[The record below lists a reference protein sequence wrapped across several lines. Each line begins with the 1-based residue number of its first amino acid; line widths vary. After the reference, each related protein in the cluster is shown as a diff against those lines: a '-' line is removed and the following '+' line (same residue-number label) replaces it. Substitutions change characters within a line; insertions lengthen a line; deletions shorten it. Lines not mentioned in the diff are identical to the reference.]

1 MALRHP
7 AFVVVAVA
15 ILLLAPSLVIGTLTT
30 HDSWLIGSWATQFS
44 SLFRAGVLY
53 PRWLPQS
60 FDNLGAPI
68 FYYAAPLAYWLDAL
82 VSAASANLLP
92 DRYRL
97 SVSGVLLLSASGLAM
112 HAWLKTEM
120 TSSRTA
126 LYSALA
132 YMAAPYHLIDHYA
145 RGAYSEFAAYAALP
159 LVVLAIRQV
168 AERRRFGFVF
178 LAAAYAA
185 VWLVHLPTALL
196 VSLTALPMYVLYRG
210 WQLGEVG
217 QAISFFVRCALGSV
231 LGLGLAA
238 IYLIPA
244 VALQGWIN
252 SDHLW
257 GQEHFRIETWFI
269 LTLLLQDRLV
279 GYDFMVIVAYAGLA
293 YGIAAVGVLT
303 MAARGGVPQGWRS
316 EAAFWALVCLVCLLF
331 VTGAVPWFWQL
342 PLVDSVQFPFR
353 LMMVVEFAA
362 ITALS
367 LAPWPGRSRV
377 ASALLVVAVIALV
390 PAGLDLGRLAWRQ
403 IEQTMTEPD
412 SIGDTEEFLPA
423 GYGWSKYSPEQLR
436 VPTISCA
443 PTPRV
448 CRAVEERFG
457 GLQIEVESDAPTE
470 VALRRFFFPAW
481 RLDNGLPLTPTE
493 PLRLVSFIA
502 PAGRTSVALRRV
514 VLPVEQWAWAI
525 SGLSLVLILA
535 LFVQPIWATAARR
548 GIRRHDPST

>member
-1 MALRHP
+1 VALRHP

-112 HAWLKTEM
+112 HAWLKTEA
-120 TSSRTA
+120 TSPRTA
-126 LYSALA
+126 LYGALA

-331 VTGAVPWFWQL
+331 VTGAVPWFWRL

>member
-1 MALRHP
+1 VALRHP

-15 ILLLAPSLVIGTLTT
+15 ILLLAPSLGIGTLIA
-30 HDSWLIGSWATQFS
+30 HDSWLIVSWATQFS
-44 SLFRAGVLY
+44 SLFRAGDLY

-68 FYYAAPLAYWLDAL
+68 FYYMPPLAYWLDAL

-112 HAWLKTEM
+112 HAWLKTEV
-120 TSSRTA
+120 TSPRAA
-126 LYSALA
+126 LYGALA

-145 RGAYSEFAAYAALP
+145 RGAYSEFAAYVVLP

-168 AERRRFGFVF
+168 ADRRRFGFVF

-185 VWLVHLPTALL
+185 VLLVHLPTALL

-210 WQLGEVG
+210 WQLGEVR
-217 QAISFFVRCALGSV
+217 QAIGFFVRCALGSV

-257 GQEHFRIETWFI
+257 GHEHFRIETWFI
-269 LTLLLQDRLV
+269 LTLLLQDRL
-279 GYDFMVIVAYAGLA
+279 GKYDFMVIVAYAALA
-293 YGIAAVGVLT
+293 YGIAAIGVLA
-303 MAARGGVPQGWRS
+303 MAARAGVPQGWRS

-362 ITALS
+362 ITALC
-367 LAPWPGRSRV
+367 LVPWPGRSRV
-377 ASALLVVAVIALV
+377 ASALFVVAVIALV
-390 PAGLDLGRLAWRQ
+390 PAGLDLGRLTWRQ
-403 IEQTMTEPD
+403 VEQTMTEPD
-412 SIGDTEEFLPA
+412 SFGDTEEFLPA
-423 GYGWSKYSPEQLR
+423 GYGWSAYSPEQLR

-457 GLQIEVESDAPTE
+457 GLRIEVEGDAPAT
-470 VALRRFFFPAW
+470 VVLRRFFFPAW
-481 RLDNGLPLTPTE
+481 QLDPARPIGAANPLK
-493 PLRLVSFIA
+493 LVSFTA
-502 PAGRTSVALRRV
+502 PAGSHVWRLEWRS
-514 VLPVEQWAWAI
+514 LPAEQWGWAI
-525 SGLSLVLILA
+525 SGLSLIL
-535 LFVQPIWATAARR
+535 LLGATALGVCYRA
-548 GIRRHDPST
+548 SS

>member
-15 ILLLAPSLVIGTLTT
+15 ILLFAPSLVIGTLTS

-60 FDNLGAPI
+60 FDNLGAPT
-68 FYYAAPLAYWLDAL
+68 FYYTPPLAYWLDAL

-97 SVSGVLLLSASGLAM
+97 SVSGVLLLSASGLAI
-112 HAWLKTEM
+112 HGWLKTV
-120 TSSRTA
+120 TSPRAA
-126 LYSALA
+126 LYGALA
-132 YMAAPYHLIDHYA
+132 YMAAPYHLIDHYV
-145 RGAYSEFAAYAALP
+145 RGAYSEFAAYAVLP
-159 LVVLAIRQV
+159 LVVLAVRQV

-178 LAAAYAA
+178 LAMAYAA
-185 VWLVHLPTALL
+185 LSLVHLPTALL

-210 WQLGEVG
+210 WQLGEVR
-217 QAISFFVRCALGSV
+217 QARGFFVRCALGSV

-257 GQEHFRIETWFI
+257 GHEHFRIETWFI
-269 LTLLLQDRLV
+269 LTLLLQDRLFEHH
-279 GYDFMVIVAYAGLA
+279 FMVIVAYAALA
-293 YGIAAVGVLT
+293 FGIAAVGVLT
-303 MAARGGVPQGWRS
+303 MVARTGVPQGWRS
-316 EAAFWALVCLVCLLF
+316 EAAFWAFVCLVCLLF
-331 VTGAVPWFWQL
+331 VAGAVPWFWQL

-353 LMMVVEFAA
+353 LMTVVEFAA

-367 LAPWPGRSRV
+367 LAPWPGRSRI
-377 ASALLVVAVIALV
+377 ASALFVVAVIVLV

-412 SIGDTEEFLPA
+412 SVGDTEEFLPA
-423 GYGWSKYSPEQLR
+423 GYGRNEYLPEQLR
-436 VPTISCA
+436 VPTISCT

-448 CRAVEERFG
+448 CRAVEEPFG
-457 GLQIEVESDAPTE
+457 GLRIEVEGDAPAT
-470 VALRRFFFPAW
+470 VVLRRFFFPAW
-481 RLDNGLPLTPTE
+481 RLDPAQPIGAAD
-493 PLRLVSFIA
+493 PLRLVSFTA
-502 PAGRTSVALRRV
+502 PAGRHVWRLERQSLA
-514 VLPVEQWAWAI
+514 VEGWGWAI
-525 SGLSLVLILA
+525 SGASLIL
-535 LFVQPIWATAARR
+535 LLGATALAVHHPRAK
-548 GIRRHDPST
+548 

>member
-1 MALRHP
+1 VALRHP

-15 ILLLAPSLVIGTLTT
+15 ILLFAPSLVIGTLRS
-30 HDSWLIGSWATQFS
+30 HDSWLTVSWAAQFS

-60 FDNLGAPI
+60 FDNLGAPT
-68 FYYAAPLAYWLDAL
+68 FYYTPPLAYWLDAL
-82 VSAASANLLP
+82 VSAASANLLA

-112 HAWLKTEM
+112 LGWLKTV
-120 TSSRTA
+120 TSPRAA
-126 LYSALA
+126 LYGALA
-132 YMAAPYHLIDHYA
+132 YMAAPYHLIDHYV
-145 RGAYSEFAAYAALP
+145 RGAYSEFAAYAVLP

-185 VWLVHLPTALL
+185 ISLAHLPAALL

-210 WQLGEVG
+210 WQLGEVR
-217 QAISFFVRCALGSV
+217 QALGFFVRCALGSV

-252 SDHLW
+252 SDYLW
-257 GQEHFRIETWFI
+257 GHEHFRIETWFI
-269 LTLLLQDRLV
+269 LTLLLQDRLLEHH
-279 GYDFMVIVAYAGLA
+279 FMVIVAYAALA
-293 YGIAAVGVLT
+293 FGIAAVGVLT
-303 MAARGGVPQGWRS
+303 MAARVPQGWRS
-316 EAAFWALVCLVCLLF
+316 EAAFWVFVCLVCLLF

-367 LAPWPGRSRV
+367 LAPWPGRSRI
-377 ASALLVVAVIALV
+377 ASALFVVAAIVLV

-403 IEQTMTEPD
+403 IEQTMTQPD
-412 SIGDTEEFLPA
+412 SVGDTEEFLPA
-423 GYGWSKYSPEQLR
+423 GYGWSEYAPEQLR
-436 VPTISCA
+436 VPIISCA

-448 CRAVEERFG
+448 CRAVEEGFG
-457 GLQIEVESDAPTE
+457 GLRIEVEGDAPAT
-470 VALRRFFFPAW
+470 VVLRRFFFPAW
-481 RLDNGLPLTPTE
+481 RLDPAQPIGAAD
-493 PLRLVSFIA
+493 PLRLVSFTA
-502 PAGRTSVALRRV
+502 PTGSHVYHLRRAS
-514 VLPVEQWAWAI
+514 LPEERIGWMVSALSASFLLAW
-525 SGLSLVLILA
+525 
-535 LFVQPIWATAARR
+535 TAVAWLGINFARHKLLDR
-548 GIRRHDPST
+548 SSR

>member
-15 ILLLAPSLVIGTLTT
+15 ILLFAPSLVIGTLTS

-60 FDNLGAPI
+60 FDNVGAPT
-68 FYYAAPLAYWLDAL
+68 FYYTPPLAYWFDAL
-82 VSAASANLLP
+82 VSAVSANLLP

-112 HAWLKTEM
+112 HGWLKTV
-120 TSSRTA
+120 TSPRAA
-126 LYSALA
+126 LYGALA
-132 YMAAPYHLIDHYA
+132 YMAAPYHLIDHYV
-145 RGAYSEFAAYAALP
+145 RGAYSEFAAYAVLP

-178 LAAAYAA
+178 LAMAYAGLS
-185 VWLVHLPTALL
+185 LVHLPTALL
-196 VSLTALPMYVLYRG
+196 VSLTVLPMYVLYRG
-210 WQLGEVG
+210 WQLGEVR
-217 QAISFFVRCALGSV
+217 QALGFFVRCALGGV

-257 GQEHFRIETWFI
+257 GHEHFRIETWFI
-269 LTLLLQDRLV
+269 LTLLLQDRLFEHH
-279 GYDFMVIVAYAGLA
+279 FMVIVAYAVLA
-293 YGIAAVGVLT
+293 FGIAAVGVLT
-303 MAARGGVPQGWRS
+303 MAARAGVPQGWRS
-316 EAAFWALVCLVCLLF
+316 EAAFWAFVCLVCLLF

-353 LMMVVEFAA
+353 LMTVVEFAA

-367 LAPWPGRSRV
+367 LAPWPGRSRI
-377 ASALLVVAVIALV
+377 ASALFVVAVIVLV

-403 IEQTMTEPD
+403 IEQTMTVPD
-412 SIGDTEEFLPA
+412 SVGDTEEFLPA
-423 GYGWSKYSPEQLR
+423 GYGRNEYAPEELR
-436 VPTISCA
+436 VPTISCT

-448 CRAVEERFG
+448 CRAVEEPFG
-457 GLQIEVESDAPTE
+457 GLRIEVDGDAPAT
-470 VALRRFFFPAW
+470 VVLRRFFFPAW
-481 RLDNGLPLTPTE
+481 RLDPAQPIGAAD
-493 PLRLVSFIA
+493 PLRLVSFTA
-502 PAGRTSVALRRV
+502 PAGRHVWRLERQSLAA
-514 VLPVEQWAWAI
+514 EGWGWAI
-525 SGLSLVLILA
+525 SGASLIL
-535 LFVQPIWATAARR
+535 LLGATALAV
-548 GIRRHDPST
+548 RHPGAK

>member
-1 MALRHP
+1 VALRHP

-15 ILLLAPSLVIGTLTT
+15 ILLLAPSLVIGTLIT
-30 HDSWLIGSWATQFS
+30 HDSWLIGSWAAQFS
-44 SLFRAGVLY
+44 SLFRAGDLY

-68 FYYAAPLAYWLDAL
+68 FYYTPPLAYWLDAL

-112 HAWLKTEM
+112 HAWLKTEV
-120 TSSRTA
+120 TSPRAT
-126 LYSALA
+126 LYGALA

-145 RGAYSEFAAYAALP
+145 RGAYAEFAAYVVLP

-185 VWLVHLPTALL
+185 LSLVHLPTALL
-196 VSLTALPMYVLYRG
+196 VSLTALPLYVLYRG
-210 WQLGEVG
+210 WQLGEVR
-217 QAISFFVRCALGSV
+217 QAIGFFVRCALGGV

-257 GQEHFRIETWFI
+257 GHEHFRIETWFI

-279 GYDFMVIVAYAGLA
+279 EYDFMVIVAYAALA

-303 MAARGGVPQGWRS
+303 MAARAGVPQGWRS

-362 ITALS
+362 ITALC
-367 LAPWPGRSRV
+367 LVPWPGRSRV
-377 ASALLVVAVIALV
+377 ASALFVVAIIALI

-403 IEQTMTEPD
+403 IEKTMTEPD
-412 SIGDTEEFLPA
+412 SFGDTEEFLPA
-423 GYGWSKYSPEQLR
+423 GYGRSEYSPEQLR

-443 PTPRV
+443 PTPRI

-457 GLQIEVESDAPTE
+457 GLRIEVEGDAPAT
-470 VALRRFFFPAW
+470 VVLRRFFFPVW
-481 RLDNGLPLTPTE
+481 RLDPALPIGAAD
-493 PLRLVSFIA
+493 PLKLVSFTA
-502 PAGRTSVALRRV
+502 PAGRHVWRLERRS
-514 VLPVEQWAWAI
+514 LPAEQWGWAI
-525 SGLSLVLILA
+525 SGLSLVLLLA
-535 LFVQPIWATAARR
+535 WAAAAGRGVRR
-548 GIRRHDPST
+548 P

>member
-1 MALRHP
+1 VAPRYP

-15 ILLLAPSLVIGTLTT
+15 ILLLAPSLVIGTLIT
-30 HDSWLIGSWATQFS
+30 HDSWLIASWGTQFS

-68 FYYAAPLAYWLDAL
+68 FYYTAPLAYWLDAL

-112 HAWLKTEM
+112 HAWLKTEV
-120 TSSRTA
+120 TSPRTA
-126 LYSALA
+126 LYGALA

-145 RGAYSEFAAYAALP
+145 RGAYSEFAAYVVLP

-185 VWLVHLPTALL
+185 VLLVHLPTALL

-210 WQLGEVG
+210 WQLGEVR

-257 GQEHFRIETWFI
+257 GHEHFKIETWFI

-279 GYDFMVIVAYAGLA
+279 EYDFMVIVAYAGLA

-316 EAAFWALVCLVCLLF
+316 EAAFWAFVCLVCLLF

-377 ASALLVVAVIALV
+377 ASALFVVAVIALV

-423 GYGWSKYSPEQLR
+423 GYGWSEYSPEQLR

-457 GLQIEVESDAPTE
+457 GLRIEVEGDAPAT
-470 VALRRFFFPAW
+470 VVLRRFFFPAW
-481 RLDNGLPLTPTE
+481 RLDPPRPIGAAD
-493 PLRLVSFIA
+493 PLRLVSFTA
-502 PAGRTSVALRRV
+502 PAGRHVWRL
-514 VLPVEQWAWAI
+514 EQQSLAAERWGWAI
-525 SGLSLVLILA
+525 SGASLIL
-535 LFVQPIWATAARR
+535 LLGATALAVRY
-548 GIRRHDPST
+548 PSAK